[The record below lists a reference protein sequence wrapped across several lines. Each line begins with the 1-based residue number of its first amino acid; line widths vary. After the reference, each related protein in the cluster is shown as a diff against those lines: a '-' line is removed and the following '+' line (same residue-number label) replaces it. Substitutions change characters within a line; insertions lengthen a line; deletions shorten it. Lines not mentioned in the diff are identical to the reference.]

1 MSAGQRWD
9 RIRESDGLAGLAGVL
24 RERWI
29 VVLGIVA
36 ICVGLAVYR
45 HERGAKSYS
54 ASASVVFQ
62 SGTLSES
69 ALQVSPSTSPEPVRE
84 ADTEVLVAHS
94 PEVAEGVRRQLK
106 GGPDVSELLE
116 DVKVEA
122 EPDANVLNIT
132 AATGSP
138 RESARLA
145 NAFAEEFIGFKARSD
160 LANIETSERSLRQ
173 QLEALPAGSVER
185 ANLQQSL
192 QRLGE
197 LRAVAGA
204 GASIIGRATPPT
216 TPSGASLSTTVVVG
230 LLIGLALA
238 FSFVFLAES
247 LDRRIKT
254 IEEFESEYRLPAL
267 TGVMQSSFRV
277 QRAAERGAMLEP
289 YRILR
294 GALDFAAVTR
304 QLDTLM
310 VTSAIPGEGKTTV
323 SIDLAHAVALS
334 GRSVVLVELDLRRP
348 TFAEQFELQ
357 THDGLTTALTRGTP
371 LSDLLVTPFA
381 ELPNLSVLAAGR
393 LPHNPSE
400 ILGSER
406 IGAMLAWLQDA
417 YDMVILDAPPLNPVA
432 DAQVL
437 LASQAV
443 HASILVARINKTSRD
458 DVRRARAILDRQV
471 VEPIG
476 IVVTG
481 LRETGSYGYGY
492 DAYTGAEPVID
503 VDIDTISQSSGMP
516 SRGSSA

>member
-1 MSAGQRWD
+1 VSAHQRWD
-9 RIRESDGLAGLAGVL
+9 RIRESDGLSGMVRVL

-29 VVLGIVA
+29 VVAGIVA
-36 ICVGLAVYR
+36 ICVGVAVFR

-54 ASASVVFQ
+54 ASANVVFQ

-69 ALQVSPSTSPEPVRE
+69 ALQVSPSTGPEPVRE
-84 ADTEVLVAHS
+84 ANTEVLVAHS
-94 PEVAEGVRRQLK
+94 PEVAEAARRQLK
-106 GGPDVSELLE
+106 LALNASELLE

-138 RESARLA
+138 QESARFA
-145 NAFAEEFIGFKARSD
+145 NAFAEAYIAFRARSD
-160 LANIETSERSLRQ
+160 LANIESSERSLRQ

-185 ANLQQSL
+185 TNLQQSL

-197 LRAVAGA
+197 LRAVVGG

-216 TPSGASLSTTVVVG
+216 TPSGSSLSTTIVVS
-230 LLIGLALA
+230 LLIGVALA
-238 FSFVFLAES
+238 FSFAFLAES
-247 LDRRIKT
+247 FDRRIKT

-267 TGVMQSSFRV
+267 AGVMQSSFRV
-277 QRAAERGAMLEP
+277 KRAAERGAMLEP

-304 QLDTLM
+304 ELDTLM

-348 TFAEQFELQ
+348 TFVEQFELH

-371 LSDLLVTPFA
+371 LSELLVTPFA
-381 ELPNLSVLAAGR
+381 ELPSFSVLAAGR

-406 IGAMLAWLQDA
+406 VGEMLAWLRGA
-417 YDMVILDAPPLNPVA
+417 NDMVILDAPPLNPVA

-437 LASQAV
+437 LASQQV

-471 VEPIG
+471 VEPVG
-476 IVVTG
+476 VVVTG
-481 LRETGSYGYGY
+481 LRETGAYGYGY
-492 DAYTGAEPVID
+492 SSYAGAEPVID
-503 VDIDTISQSSGMP
+503 VDIETISPPSGMP
-516 SRGSSA
+516 SRGSSS